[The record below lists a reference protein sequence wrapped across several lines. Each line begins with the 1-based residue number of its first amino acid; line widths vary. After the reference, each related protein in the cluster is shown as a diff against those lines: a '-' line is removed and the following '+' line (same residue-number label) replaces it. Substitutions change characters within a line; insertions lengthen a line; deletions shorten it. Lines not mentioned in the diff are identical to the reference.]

1 LLTGFGLS
9 VSVFQTFSYCLGVR
23 LAAPEGFSSGRAA
36 PARTKTR
43 GRWQPISGLLVSISA
58 CDLTIVNYDYATH
71 WMEGQ
76 LISPTNC
83 MLYLGFLPQEHY
95 NLML

>member
-1 LLTGFGLS
+1 LLTGFGPSAL
-9 VSVFQTFSYCLGVR
+9 VFTDLRLRLGVR

-58 CDLTIVNYDYATH
+58 CDLTIVRSDYATH
-71 WMEGQ
+71 YTTGQ
-76 LISPTNC
+76 LISATKC
-83 MLYLGFLPQEHY
+83 ILHLGFLPQGHY

>member
-9 VSVFQTFSYCLGVR
+9 TLVFTDLRLRLDVR

-58 CDLTIVNYDYATH
+58 CNLTIVKYDYATYY
-71 WMEGQ
+71 MVGQ
-76 LISPTNC
+76 LISPMNYA
-83 MLYLGFLPQEHY
+83 MHLGFLPQGHY